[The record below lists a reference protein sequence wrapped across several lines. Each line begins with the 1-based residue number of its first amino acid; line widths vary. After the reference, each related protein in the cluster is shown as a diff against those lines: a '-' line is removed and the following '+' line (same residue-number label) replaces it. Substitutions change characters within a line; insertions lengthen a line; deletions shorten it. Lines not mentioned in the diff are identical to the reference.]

1 MQVSQKS
8 NFPKR
13 MRYYQGMIDLNL
25 IERGADYNDLRK
37 SYIIF
42 ICPFDV
48 FEKGL
53 HKYTFENQCIEMPEL
68 KLDDETRK
76 IFLCAGGTADDVS
89 DDMKDFLDWLIGK
102 QGKSELVKALDNAV
116 QKARDHEEWRLEYM
130 TLLMRDQEMIRRGR
144 EEGRLQEIFLSVQEG
159 DYPIERAA
167 QKAGM
172 DIQSVEKAMVDAG
185 YKIPECV

>member
-1 MQVSQKS
+1 
-8 NFPKR
+8 
-13 MRYYQGMIDLNL
+13 
-25 IERGADYNDLRK
+25 
-37 SYIIF
+37 
-42 ICPFDV
+42 
-48 FEKGL
+48 
-53 HKYTFENQCIEMPEL
+53 MPEL

-102 QGKSELVKALDNAV
+102 RGKSELVKALDNAV
-116 QKARDHEEWRLEYM
+116 QKARNHEEWRLEYM

-144 EEGRLQEIFLSVQEG
+144 LQEIFLSVQEG
-159 DYPIERAA
+159 DYSIERAA

>member
-1 MQVSQKS
+1 
-8 NFPKR
+8 
-13 MRYYQGMIDLNL
+13 MRTDTN
-25 IERGADYNDLRK
+25 DYRK

-68 KLDDETRK
+68 KLDDEIRK
-76 IFLCAGGTADDVS
+76 IFLCSGGTADDVS

-102 QGKSELVKALDNAV
+102 RGKSELVKALDNAV

-144 EEGRLQEIFLSVQEG
+144 LQEIFLSVQEG
-159 DYPIERAA
+159 DYSIERGA
-167 QKAGM
+167 QKSNM
-172 DIQSVEKAMVDAG
+172 SEKEFEELMVKEG
-185 YKIPECV
+185 YKLPAEA

>member
-1 MQVSQKS
+1 MKS
-8 NFPKR
+8 LALR
-13 MRYYQGMIDLNL
+13 MIDLNL
-25 IERGADYNDLRK
+25 IERGADHNDLRK
-37 SYIIF
+37 NYIIF

-48 FEKGL
+48 
-53 HKYTFENQCIEMPEL
+53 
-68 KLDDETRK
+68 
-76 IFLCAGGTADDVS
+76 
-89 DDMKDFLDWLIGK
+89 
-102 QGKSELVKALDNAV
+102 
-116 QKARDHEEWRLEYM
+116 EEWRLEYM

-159 DYPIERAA
+159 DYSIERAA

>member
-1 MQVSQKS
+1 MKKYEEL
-8 NFPKR
+8 NFTDDFMFCKVMTNNP
-13 MRYYQGMIDLNL
+13 DLCHELLEL
-25 IERGADYNDLRK
+25 IVGYRIGKFTRLDKQAPIEITADGKGIR
-37 SYIIF
+37 
-42 ICPFDV
+42 FDV
-48 FEKGL
+48 YSE
-53 HKYTFENQCIEMPEL
+53 
-68 KLDDETRK
+68 DDETRK

-102 QGKSELVKALDNAV
+102 RGKSELVKALDNAV

-144 EEGRLQEIFLSVQEG
+144 EEGQLQEIFLSVQEG
-159 DYPIERAA
+159 DYSIERAA

-172 DIQSVEKAMVDAG
+172 DIQSFEKAMVDAG

>member
-1 MQVSQKS
+1 
-8 NFPKR
+8 
-13 MRYYQGMIDLNL
+13 
-25 IERGADYNDLRK
+25 
-37 SYIIF
+37 
-42 ICPFDV
+42 
-48 FEKGL
+48 
-53 HKYTFENQCIEMPEL
+53 MPEL

-144 EEGRLQEIFLSVQEG
+144 EEGLQEGLKEGRLQEIFLSVQEG
-159 DYPIERAA
+159 DYSIERGA
-167 QKAGM
+167 QKSNM
-172 DIQSVEKAMVDAG
+172 SEKEFEELMVKEG
-185 YKIPECV
+185 YKLPAEA

>member
-25 IERGADYNDLRK
+25 IERGADYNDIRK

-48 FEKGL
+48 FEKGF

-144 EEGRLQEIFLSVQEG
+144 LQEIFLSVQEG
-159 DYPIERAA
+159 DYSIERGA
-167 QKAGM
+167 QKSNM
-172 DIQSVEKAMVDAG
+172 SEKEFEELMVKEG
-185 YKIPECV
+185 YKLPAEA